1 MHIDLLSDAPDS
13 VAADVA
19 VIGGGAAGI
28 TMARRLLAG
37 GRSVVLLESG
47 GLDWEA
53 AIADLNDGE
62 SVGRDYY
69 DLRDARLRFFGGTTA
84 IWGGRCAEF
93 DPIDFAR
100 RSWVPHSG
108 WPFAVETLRPYYAE
122 ARAALGL
129 RPQVPDAAEL
139 GGVLAR
145 LSRAELA
152 TPLWSFDD
160 QFDRFSFA
168 RCRDLVDHPRCTVVT
183 HATVREIVAAPSG
196 RGIERLDV
204 VALSGRRLQVR
215 AGHHVLAAGGIES
228 PRLMLASRS
237 VMSRGL
243 GNGHDLVGRFFM
255 EHPHARGGRI
265 VDGAAWQLLAAFQKR
280 ELNGEKLAALLA
292 PSAALQ
298 AREGLLNTSLTIAG
312 RRPEEAQEALLMRA
326 YLHAKHRTAP
336 TRQGRS
342 LWKLTK
348 RVVNQ
353 AQALSDPFRPWL
365 LNRLGRLDVAL
376 VVRAEQAPNPASR
389 VMLADDVD
397 AAGVPRVKLDWRT
410 SPIDKHSIAGL
421 VAALGRETERLGLGR
436 VEPAPWLGDSAR
448 DWATDPLISSHPIGG
463 YHHMGTLRMADSPRA
478 GVTDAFGRVHGID
491 NLHVAGS
498 ALFPTSGW
506 ANPTLTIIALAM
518 RTADSILGQFGRSLP
533 SDQDALDL
541 PRQAGAGSGQWMR

>member
-13 VAADVA
+13 ITADVA

-47 GLDWEA
+47 GLDWDA

-62 SVGRDYY
+62 SVGQDYY

-93 DPIDFAR
+93 DPIDFAQR
-100 RSWVPHSG
+100 DWVPHSG
-108 WPFAVETLRPYYAE
+108 WPFGAETLRPYYAE

-139 GGVLAR
+139 GGLLAQF
-145 LSRAELA
+145 SRAELA

-168 RCRDLVDHPRCTVVT
+168 RCRDLVEHPRCTVVT
-183 HATVREIVAAPSG
+183 QATVREIVATPSG
-196 RGIERLDV
+196 RTIERLDV
-204 VALSGRRLQVR
+204 VAMSGRRLQVR
-215 AGHHVLAAGGIES
+215 AAHHVLAAGGIES

-237 VMSRGL
+237 VMPRGL
-243 GNGHDLVGRFFM
+243 GNGYDLVGRFFM

-280 ELNGEKLAALLA
+280 QLNGEQLAALVA

-312 RRPEEAQEALLMRA
+312 RRAEGGQEALLMRA
-326 YLHAKHRTAP
+326 YLHAKHRTEP
-336 TRQGRS
+336 TRSGRT
-342 LWKLTK
+342 LWKFTK
-348 RVVNQ
+348 RIVNQ
-353 AQALSDPFRPWL
+353 AQALSDPLRPWL
-365 LNRLGRLDVAL
+365 LNRMGQLDVAL

-389 VMLADDVD
+389 VMLADETD
-397 AAGVPRVKLDWRT
+397 ALGVPRVKLDWRT
-410 SPIDKHSIAGL
+410 SPLDKHSVAGL
-421 VAALGRETERLGLGR
+421 VSALGRETERLGVGR
-436 VEPAPWLGDSAR
+436 VEPAAWLADASR
-448 DWATDPLISSHPIGG
+448 EWATDTLISSHPIGG
-463 YHHMGTLRMADSPRA
+463 YHHMGTLRMADSARS
-478 GVTDAFGRVHGID
+478 GVTDAFGRVHGLA
-491 NLHVAGS
+491 NLHIAGS

-518 RTADSILGQFGRSLP
+518 RTADAILGQAGRVLP
-533 SDQDALDL
+533 GVCEADA
-541 PRQAGAGSGQWMR
+541 PRVRARG